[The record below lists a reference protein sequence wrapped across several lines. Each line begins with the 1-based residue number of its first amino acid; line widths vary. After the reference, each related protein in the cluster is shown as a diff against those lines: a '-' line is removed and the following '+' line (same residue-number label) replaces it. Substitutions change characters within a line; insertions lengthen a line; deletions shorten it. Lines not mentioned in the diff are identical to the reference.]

1 MRDYLAHEVRN
12 VTVLGH
18 SGAGKTAVL
27 EAMLNFT
34 KATDRFGKTSEG
46 SSIIDYDPEE
56 VRRGLSVYT
65 SIVPI
70 EWKDTKINFIDTP
83 GYLDFVGEMESG
95 CAAGD
100 NILIVVG
107 AKEGVQSGTQR
118 AWEVAM
124 EKKLPTIF
132 FVNKVDEEHAS
143 FDKAY
148 QGLRE
153 AFGKSVIPFEVPIL
167 ENDEVIG
174 SINILRDKA
183 WYFKGDKADRNKSY
197 DVPDN
202 MKEVV
207 ADYKN
212 QIAEAI
218 AMGDDDLM
226 EKFFSGEPFTE
237 AELTRGVRL
246 GVRNGEIRP
255 VFSGS
260 AINMT
265 GIERLLDLIDKYFPT
280 YGEQGTITVTDIDK
294 NEPVELLTDEK
305 GDLTVQVF
313 KTIVDPFV
321 GRISFIKVR
330 SGVLS
335 SDTTVY
341 NPKKDKLEKI
351 SQIFIIKGKHQT
363 AVGKLFT
370 GDIGAVTKL
379 AYTQTND
386 TLCEKGKYYVVD
398 EIKFSEPMLGVAVW
412 PKSKNDDDK
421 LSNALNRMC
430 EEDPTTRLVNNKETK
445 ENVLYGVGDQH
456 IDVIVNKM
464 KSKYKVEVNL
474 TTPKVPYHETIKK
487 TVIGEGRHKKQ
498 SGGHGQFGHVFVE
511 FSPNPDSE
519 DMVFEETVF
528 GGAVPKQY
536 FPAVE
541 TGLRECMA
549 KGYLAGYRMVNVKA
563 NLKDGKY
570 HDVDSSEMAFKLAAH
585 LAFKDAMPKAGCI
598 LLEPIVSATV
608 VIPDEYTGTI
618 IGDFN
623 KRRGTIM
630 GMDMEGTHQVI
641 NALVPLAEMMKYP
654 TDLRSMT
661 QGRGKYTQVFDHY
674 DPVPANIAEK
684 IIANADK
691 QDDDDE

>member
-18 SGAGKTAVL
+18 SGSGKTSVL
-27 EAMLNFT
+27 EAMLHFT

-46 SSIIDYDPEE
+46 SSIIDYDAEE
-56 VRRGLSVYT
+56 IRRGLSVYT
-65 SIVPI
+65 TIVPI

-83 GYLDFVGEMESG
+83 GYLDFVGEKESG
-95 CAAGD
+95 LAVGD
-100 NILIVVG
+100 NALIIVG
-107 AKEGVQSGTQR
+107 AKEGVESGTVR
-118 AWEVAM
+118 AFEDAT
-124 EKKLPTIF
+124 EKGIPTIF
-132 FVNKVDEEHAS
+132 FINKVDEEHAS

-148 QGLRE
+148 KALRE
-153 AFGKSVIPFEVPIL
+153 AFGKSVIPFEVPIMDG
-167 ENDEVIG
+167 EEVIG
-174 SINILRDKA
+174 SVNILRDKA
-183 WYFKGDKADRNKSY
+183 WYFKGPKADREKACE
-197 DVPDN
+197 VPED
-202 MKEVV
+202 MKDIV
-207 ADYKN
+207 AEYKN
-212 QIAEAI
+212 EIAEAI
-218 AMGDDDLM
+218 AMGDDELM
-226 EKFFSGEPFTE
+226 EKFFSGEEFTE

-246 GVRNGEIRP
+246 GVRSGEIRP

-260 AINMT
+260 AINMV
-265 GIERLLDLIDKYFPT
+265 GIERLLDLVDKYFPT
-280 YGEQGTITVTDIDK
+280 YGEQGTMTVTDIEK
-294 NEPVELLTDEK
+294 EEPVEITTDEK

-335 SDTTVY
+335 SDSTVY
-341 NPKKDKLEKI
+341 NPKKDKMEKI

-386 TLCEKGKYYVVD
+386 TLCDKGKHYVLD
-398 EIKFSEPMLGVAVW
+398 EIQFSEPMLGVAVW

-421 LSNALNRMC
+421 LSNALARMS
-430 EEDPTTRLVNNKETK
+430 EEDQTARVVNNPETK

-456 IDVIVNKM
+456 IDVLVSKM
-464 KSKYKVEVNL
+464 KAKYKVEVTL
-474 TTPKVPYHETIKK
+474 TTPKIPYHETIRK

-528 GGAVPKQY
+528 GGAVPRQY

-570 HDVDSSEMAFKLAAH
+570 HDVDSNEMAFKMAAH
-585 LAFKDAMPKAGCI
+585 LAFKNAMPNAGCI
-598 LLEPIVSATV
+598 LLEPIVSAKV
-608 VIPDEYTGTI
+608 VIPEEYTGTI

-623 KRRGTIM
+623 KRRGSIM
-630 GMDMEGTHQVI
+630 GMDMENHHQVI
-641 NALVPLAEMMKYP
+641 TALVPLSEMMKYA

-674 DPVPANIAEK
+674 DPVPNNIAEK
-684 IIANADK
+684 IIATAEK
-691 QDDDDE
+691 EEDED

>member
-27 EAMLNFT
+27 EAMLHFT

-56 VRRGLSVYT
+56 IRRGLSVYT

-148 QGLRE
+148 ESLRE

-197 DVPDN
+197 EVPDN

-280 YGEQGTITVTDIDK
+280 YGEQGTITVTDIET

-305 GDLTVQVF
+305 GDLTAQVF

-321 GRISFIKVR
+321 GRISFLKVC

-335 SDTTVY
+335 SDTTLY
-341 NPKKDKLEKI
+341 NPKKDKMEKI

-386 TLCEKGKYYVVD
+386 TLCEKGKHYVVD

-445 ENVLYGVGDQH
+445 ENILYGVGDQH

-474 TTPKVPYHETIKK
+474 TTPKVPYHETIRK

-630 GMDMEGTHQVI
+630 GMDMEGDHQVI

-674 DPVPANIAEK
+674 DPVPANLAEK
-684 IIANADK
+684 IIANAHK
-691 QDDDDE
+691 SDDDGE

>member
-27 EAMLNFT
+27 EAMLHFT

-56 VRRGLSVYT
+56 IRRGLSVYT

-148 QGLRE
+148 ESLRE

-197 DVPDN
+197 EVPDN

-280 YGEQGTITVTDIDK
+280 YGEQGTITVTDIET

-305 GDLTVQVF
+305 GDLTAQVF

-321 GRISFIKVR
+321 GRISFLKVR

-335 SDTTVY
+335 SDTTLY
-341 NPKKDKLEKI
+341 NPKKDKMEKI

-386 TLCEKGKYYVVD
+386 TLCEKGKHYVVD

-430 EEDPTTRLVNNKETK
+430 EEDPTTRLVTNKETK
-445 ENVLYGVGDQH
+445 ENILYGVGDQH

-474 TTPKVPYHETIKK
+474 TTPKVPYHETIRK

-630 GMDMEGTHQVI
+630 GMDMEGDHQVI

-674 DPVPANIAEK
+674 DPVPANLAEK
-684 IIANADK
+684 IIANAHK
-691 QDDDDE
+691 SDDDGE